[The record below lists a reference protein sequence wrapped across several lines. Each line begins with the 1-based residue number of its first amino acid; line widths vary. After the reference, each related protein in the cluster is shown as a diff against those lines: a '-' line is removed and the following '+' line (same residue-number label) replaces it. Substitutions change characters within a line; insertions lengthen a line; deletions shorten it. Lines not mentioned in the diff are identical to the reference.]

1 MIRLIR
7 TISTRSVLYAKGTI
21 DRSRVPAVN
30 EEDLEEMFVKGHGPG
45 GSAVNTTSNC
55 VVLKHRPTGIVVKCH
70 SSRWLDVNR
79 KTARELL
86 LTKLDNMING
96 EMSVENQMKSLE
108 EKKSSNMDRK
118 KRKLRELKEKWKER
132 ENIK

>member
-1 MIRLIR
+1 MITLVR
-7 TISTRSVLYAKGTI
+7 TISTRSVLYVKETV
-21 DRSRVPAVN
+21 DRSRVPTIN
-30 EEDLEEMFVKGHGPG
+30 DEDLEEMFVKGHGPG

-55 VVLKHRPTGIVVKCH
+55 VVLKHIPTGIVIKCH

-86 LTKLDNMING
+86 ITKLDNMING
-96 EMSVENQMKSLE
+96 SMSVENQMKSLE
-108 EKKSSNMDRK
+108 EKKHSSSERK

-132 ENIK
+132 EKLK